1 MGSRSNRSQERNQ
14 SNPTGRS
21 KNSSGW
27 SNQFRRNAEDKM
39 KRSMISLMVL
49 LFGVLSPFCSAQEK
63 PKAEDGQKA
72 EVRTTPVK
80 VQIVITELEGDKKIK
95 SLPYTL
101 YINAPD
107 APDWKSS
114 GFVKLRVGS
123 RVPVYTGGTT
133 GSMTYLD
140 VGTNIDARSAYS
152 DGRLLMQLNLER
164 SWVEGDVSV
173 PVAKS
178 EGSLSETSSGH
189 FREPII
195 RNFRSELDLKLREGQ
210 PVESTIA
217 TDPISAKV
225 LKVDVSFTIVK

>member
-1 MGSRSNRSQERNQ
+1 MVESISNEY
-14 SNPTGRS
+14 G
-21 KNSSGW
+21 G
-27 SNQFRRNAEDKM
+27 EM
-39 KRSMISLMVL
+39 KKAVISLAVL
-49 LFGVLSPFCSAQEK
+49 LFGMLSPFCLAQDK
-63 PKAEDGQKA
+63 PKAEDSQKA

-80 VQIVITELEGDKKIK
+80 VQIVFTEVEGEKKLK
-95 SLPYTL
+95 SLPYVL

-107 APDWKSS
+107 APEWKSS
-114 GFVKLRVGS
+114 SFVKLRVGS
-123 RVPVYTGGTT
+123 RVPVYTGGNT

-140 VGTNIDARSAYS
+140 VGTNIDGRAAYS

-210 PVESTIA
+210 PVESTMA

>member
-1 MGSRSNRSQERNQ
+1 MVESISREL
-14 SNPTGRS
+14 G
-21 KNSSGW
+21 G
-27 SNQFRRNAEDKM
+27 KM
-39 KRSMISLMVL
+39 NKSVISLAVL
-49 LFGVLSPFCSAQEK
+49 LFGVLSPFCSAQDK

-80 VQIVITELEGDKKIK
+80 VQVVFTEFEGDKKVK

-107 APDWKSS
+107 APEWKSS
-114 GFVKLRVGS
+114 SFVKLRVGS
-123 RVPVYTGGTT
+123 RVPIYTGGNM
-133 GSMTYLD
+133 GSMTYMD

-152 DGRLLMQLNLER
+152 GDGRLLLQMNLER

-178 EGSLSETSSGH
+178 DGSASETSSGH
-189 FREPII
+189 FRQPII

-210 PVESTIA
+210 SVESTMA
-217 TDPISAKV
+217 TDPIGGKV

>member
-1 MGSRSNRSQERNQ
+1 
-14 SNPTGRS
+14 
-21 KNSSGW
+21 
-27 SNQFRRNAEDKM
+27 M
-39 KRSMISLMVL
+39 KRWMISLMVL

-123 RVPVYTGGTT
+123 RVPVYTGGTA

-140 VGTNIDARSAYS
+140 VGTNMDARSAYTGE
-152 DGRLLMQLNLER
+152 GRLLLQMKIER

-178 EGSLSETSSGH
+178 DGSASETSSGH

-195 RNFRSELDLKLREGQ
+195 RNFTSELDLKLREGQ
-210 PVESTIA
+210 SVESIMA
-217 TDPISAKV
+217 TDPLSGKV
-225 LKVDVSFTIVK
+225 LKIDVSFTIVK

>member
-1 MGSRSNRSQERNQ
+1 
-14 SNPTGRS
+14 
-21 KNSSGW
+21 
-27 SNQFRRNAEDKM
+27 M
-39 KRSMISLMVL
+39 KKAVITVVVL
-49 LFGVLSPFCSAQEK
+49 LCGMLSPLCSAQEK
-63 PKAEDGQKA
+63 PKAEESHKA

-80 VQIVITELEGDKKIK
+80 VQVVFTEFEGEKKLK

-107 APDWKSS
+107 APEWHSS
-114 GFVKLRVGS
+114 SFVKLRVGS

-140 VGTNIDARSAYS
+140 VGTNIDARGAYS

-210 PVESTIA
+210 PVESTMA

>member
-1 MGSRSNRSQERNQ
+1 
-14 SNPTGRS
+14 
-21 KNSSGW
+21 
-27 SNQFRRNAEDKM
+27 M

-49 LFGVLSPFCSAQEK
+49 LFGVLPPFCSAQEK

-123 RVPVYTGGTT
+123 RVPVYTGGTA

-140 VGTNIDARSAYS
+140 VGTNMDARSAYTGE
-152 DGRLLMQLNLER
+152 GRLLLQVKIER
-164 SWVEGDVSV
+164 SWVEGGVSV

-178 EGSLSETSSGH
+178 DGSASEISSGH

-195 RNFRSELDLKLREGQ
+195 RNFTSELDLKLREGQ
-210 PVESTIA
+210 SVESIMA
-217 TDPISAKV
+217 TDPLSGKV
-225 LKVDVSFTIVK
+225 LKIDVSFTIVK